1 MIEAER
7 YLFIF
12 SLRESRRTPEER
24 IGGSTCQLLY
34 PKRLPLALARSTAFV
49 DATLAGAQ
57 SVELTTTALQVENPV
72 VEVTKGATGHHSQTP
87 FDYAR
92 QTSMTVRSV
101 TGRT

>member
-12 SLRESRRTPEER
+12 SLRQSRRTPEER
-24 IGGSTCQLLY
+24 RGGSTCQLVY

-57 SVELTTTALQVENPV
+57 SVDLTTTALQVETPV
-72 VEVTKGATGHHSQTP
+72 VEVKGATGHHRHRSIMLVK
-87 FDYAR
+87 R
-92 QTSMTVRSV
+92 Q
-101 TGRT
+101 